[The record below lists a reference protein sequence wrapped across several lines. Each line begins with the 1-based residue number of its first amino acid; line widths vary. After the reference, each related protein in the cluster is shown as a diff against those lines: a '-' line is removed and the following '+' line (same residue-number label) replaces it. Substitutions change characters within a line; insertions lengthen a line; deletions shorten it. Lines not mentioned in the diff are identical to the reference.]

1 MPQDAEQAVLVGRLR
16 VLLAG
21 EAVVREVSMF
31 GGRSFWR
38 PRLCRWWGRR
48 LRGIPA
54 DRYRPSGKRRAS
66 RMAAS
71 ATGVNL
77 EALALAHGE
86 SSGGIC
92 DAGRLHG

>member
-1 MPQDAEQAVLVGRLR
+1 MPQDAGQATLVGRLR

-31 GGRSFWR
+31 GGRSSWR

-48 LRGIPA
+48 FRGIPA
-54 DRYRPSGKRRAS
+54 DQYRPSGKRRAS
-66 RMAAS
+66 HDVP

-77 EALALAHGE
+77 EALALAHG
-86 SSGGIC
+86 
-92 DAGRLHG
+92 